1 MNDTRADI
9 ANRVFLISVGTSGVG
24 KAIATGLARLGA
36 KVVIISR
43 SAERGQAAVKDISET
58 TGNSRGD
65 WLAADL
71 SLQSSIREVSD
82 IYKRK
87 YDQRK
92 RQTCTTYLRV
102 RSLEII
108 AS

>member
-1 MNDTRADI
+1 MMNETRTDI
-9 ANRVFLISVGTSGVG
+9 GNRVFLISGGTSGVG

-43 SAERGQAAVKDISET
+43 SAERGKAALKDISEA

-71 SLQSSIREVSD
+71 SLQSSIR
-82 IYKRK
+82 
-87 YDQRK
+87 
-92 RQTCTTYLRV
+92 
-102 RSLEII
+102 
-108 AS
+108 